1 MGVGTNILGYANQ
14 NVNSKV
20 LQTIKNGNM
29 TTLNSTEEIKLA
41 EKLVEIHPWSKMVRF
56 TRTSGEANVAI
67 RIARAAS
74 GKDKVSSG
82 YHGWHDWY
90 GK

>member
-1 MGVGTNILGYANQ
+1 
-14 NVNSKV
+14 
-20 LQTIKNGNM
+20 M

-56 TRTSGEANVAI
+56 TRTGGEANFVAI

-74 GKDKVSSG
+74 GKDKVAICG
-82 YHGWHDWY
+82 YHGCMTGTWQVIY
-90 GK
+90 PMLII